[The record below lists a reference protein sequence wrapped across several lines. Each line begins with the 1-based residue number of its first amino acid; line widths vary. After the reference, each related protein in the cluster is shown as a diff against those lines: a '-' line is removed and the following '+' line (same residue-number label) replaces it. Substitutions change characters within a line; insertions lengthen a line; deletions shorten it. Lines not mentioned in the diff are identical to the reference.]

1 MHFGMV
7 IGMSIAVRLRD
18 DLKIAMKSKD
28 ELKKSVIRL
37 ALAGLK
43 NAELE
48 KGAPLSESEEVDVM
62 ARQAKMRRESI
73 EEYEKAGRFDAA
85 DVEREEMEIIM
96 SYLPRQLSEDELRQ
110 IISETIAQTGA
121 EEPRDIGK
129 VMGAVMPKL
138 RGRADGKLVNSMVR
152 EMLDAQGGEE

>member
-85 DVEREEMEIIM
+85 DAERKEMEIIM

>member
-73 EEYEKAGRFDAA
+73 EEYENLFGNRKVHSSA
-85 DVEREEMEIIM
+85 VKKC
-96 SYLPRQLSEDELRQ
+96 
-110 IISETIAQTGA
+110 
-121 EEPRDIGK
+121 IGYHH
-129 VMGAVMPKL
+129 A
-138 RGRADGKLVNSMVR
+138 RGRISGPYWAGSFL
-152 EMLDAQGGEE
+152 

>member
-85 DVEREEMEIIM
+85 DVERKEMEIIM

-121 EEPRDIGK
+121 EDPRDIGK